1 MRERTIARATIAAG
15 VILLAVVS
23 VPRLRLEY
31 APDVAFPELA
41 VTLQLPPTANLDSAQ
56 TTRRWVIP
64 IEGALRSVGDTTGTR
79 GDVEAGSATIV
90 ARFKRGTDIELK
102 AARLA
107 SDLAPLR
114 ARLPEGASLAVFP
127 ARGGVRPSAV
137 FAIRDQQIADEL
149 RSTAGVRDVQTSG
162 IARDEL
168 DVQS

>member
-79 GDVEAGSATIV
+79 GNVDAGSATNV
-90 ARFKRGTDIELK
+90 ARFNRGNGIEPK
-102 AARLA
+102 TAHP
-107 SDLAPLR
+107 AP
-114 ARLPEGASLAVFP
+114 
-127 ARGGVRPSAV
+127 
-137 FAIRDQQIADEL
+137 D
-149 RSTAGVRDVQTSG
+149 
-162 IARDEL
+162 
-168 DVQS
+168 